1 MKAPAVQ
8 VPFLDLCRINARFQ
22 AEMDEAFARVCA
34 SGRVLH
40 GAETEAFE
48 TEFAQWCGVRHCVAV
63 GNGLEALQLV
73 LQAWISLD
81 RLRLGDEVLVPANS
95 FVASALAAT
104 EAGLSVRL
112 ADVDVGTFNLSEATT
127 AAALT
132 GQTRAVMP
140 VHLYGR
146 LADSS
151 GIRAL
156 CDRESLLFLEDAAQ
170 AHGATST
177 QGRAGAI
184 GDAAGFSFY
193 PAKNLGALG
202 DAGCVVTNDEALAAR
217 VRMLGNYGST
227 TKYQHDLKGCNSR
240 IDEIQAAVLRIKLRH
255 VDADNEARRQI
266 ATIYRERIT
275 NRRVTLP
282 ATPDLAESHVW
293 HQFVVRAQ
301 SRDDLAEHL
310 RRVGVETIVHY
321 PRAIYAN
328 PAFAELASGTNAP
341 GAHRLQDEVLSL
353 PMSPVMTDD
362 QVNHVVASVNAWQ
375 GADDSERGGR

>member
-1 MKAPAVQ
+1 MKTPAVR
-8 VPFLDLCRINARFQ
+8 VPFLDLCRVNARFQ

-95 FVASALAAT
+95 FVASALAVT

-112 ADVDVGTFNLSEATT
+112 ADVDAGTFNLSEAT
-127 AAALT
+127 AATALT

-151 GIRAL
+151 GMRAL
-156 CDRESLLFLEDAAQ
+156 CDREGLLFLEDAAQ
-170 AHGATST
+170 AHGATSA

-255 VDADNEARRQI
+255 VDADNEARRRV
-266 ATIYRERIT
+266 ARAYCKRIS
-275 NRRVTLP
+275 NDRVRLPTLP
-282 ATPDLAESHVW
+282 EPQSEHVW
-293 HQFVVRAQ
+293 HVFVVRAER
-301 SRDDLAEHL
+301 RDELAAHL
-310 RRVGVETIVHY
+310 RRSGIETIVHY
-321 PRAIYAN
+321 PKPIHGL
-328 PAFAELASGTNAP
+328 PAYRELSAYTNAP
-341 GAHRLQDEVLSL
+341 VSERLQKEVLSI
-353 PMSPVMTDD
+353 PISPVMSDSD
-362 QVNHVVASVNAWQ
+362 INCVVDAINGW
-375 GADDSERGGR
+375 